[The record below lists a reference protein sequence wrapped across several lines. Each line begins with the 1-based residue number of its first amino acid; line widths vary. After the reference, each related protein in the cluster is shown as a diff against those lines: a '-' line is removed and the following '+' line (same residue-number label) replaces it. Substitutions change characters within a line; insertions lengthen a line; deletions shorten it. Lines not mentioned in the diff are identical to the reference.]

1 MYSIR
6 YSIRFTN
13 IQYTLTMR
21 VLQKISDERV
31 FSIKTNRESRRQI
44 KITEMC
50 DENFSIELTKSAF
63 QELILELQKIHDSL

>member
-1 MYSIR
+1 
-6 YSIRFTN
+6 
-13 IQYTLTMR
+13 MR

-31 FSIKTNRESRRQI
+31 FSIKTNRESRHQI
-44 KITEMC
+44 TITEMC